1 MFSFQFILGRK
12 EDGIIFYVRNISHKV
27 WQLRTVSL
35 IFFSFSAREI
45 IGGENEHIAFLW
57 SHALELQ
64 GQVLKA
70 FVNSVIYKF
79 LDPEVF
85 LSSFLDSKH
94 LNTSLSQ

>member
-1 MFSFQFILGRK
+1 MESYFMW
-12 EDGIIFYVRNISHKV
+12 EIFPTKCGNFAQLV
-27 WQLRTVSL
+27 WY
-35 IFFSFSAREI
+35 FFSFSAREI

-94 LNTSLSQ
+94 LNTSLSQWILNFDLFIVR